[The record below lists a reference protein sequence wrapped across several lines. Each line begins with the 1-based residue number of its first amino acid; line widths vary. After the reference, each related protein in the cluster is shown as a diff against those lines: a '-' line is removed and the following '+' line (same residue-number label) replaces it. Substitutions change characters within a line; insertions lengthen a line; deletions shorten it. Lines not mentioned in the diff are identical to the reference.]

1 MDFTG
6 DACDNCPT
14 IVNTDQL
21 DTDGDNIGDAC
32 DPGKHLES
40 NKYQRKFINKKF
52 VTKDADD
59 DGIMNEQDNC
69 PLIKN
74 PDQRDEDHDG
84 IGDVCDNC
92 PYIPNKGQEDAD
104 SDLVGR
110 VFRKLQMIN

>member
-1 MDFTG
+1 
-6 DACDNCPT
+6 
-14 IVNTDQL
+14 
-21 DTDGDNIGDAC
+21 
-32 DPGKHLES
+32 
-40 NKYQRKFINKKF
+40 
-52 VTKDADD
+52 
-59 DGIMNEQDNC
+59 MNEQDNC

-110 VFRKLQMIN
+110 IFANIQLINRNFKILTLNSQVMLVTLE